1 MRIWIKF
8 TAFITLSAFL
18 LCSCV
23 RNNSGDITWSSPQAC
38 IASYTAG
45 GAILGAA
52 TGALAALAS
61 SGQKKVATGAAIGG
75 ATGGALAFA
84 YAWGHCFAAFTKV
97 KSEATLPYQ
106 DVRKEIGYKSQQ
118 GTIAKI
124 KEYSIDPVAIAPGD
138 NPTLNASYYIMTPG
152 EEDISVTE
160 TIALKIYDT
169 GKNKFVEVGKSSE
182 TIVVQ
187 PGRRRAVSE
196 IPIPSNAEDGKFF
209 IVFKVSVKGKSD
221 QKELPLT
228 ITNNGEI
235 LAKAKEDA
243 EKIHLANAKYHPE
256 PANKS
261 PQLLASGG
269 GSKNIA
275 ENTQQIEITTKTANF
290 RENPDAT
297 SKLVAKASK
306 GDKYALITTV
316 TISGKK
322 WCQVKLENGS
332 TPWVSASLCK
342 KLE

>member
-1 MRIWIKF
+1 MRLWIKF
-8 TAFITLSAFL
+8 TAYITLSSLL

-23 RNNSGDITWSSPQAC
+23 RNNSGDIAWSSPQAC

-52 TGALAALAS
+52 SGAFAALAS
-61 SGQKKVATGAAIGG
+61 GGQKKVAAGAAVGG
-75 ATGGALAFA
+75 VAGGALAFA

-97 KSEATLPYQ
+97 KSEATQPYKE
-106 DVRKEIGYKSQQ
+106 VRNEIGYKSNQ

-138 NPTLNASYYIMTPG
+138 NPTLNASYYVMTPG

-169 GKNKFVEVGKSSE
+169 SKNKFVEVGKSSE

-209 IVFKVSVKGKSD
+209 IVFKVSVNGKND

-243 EKIHLANAKYHPE
+243 ERTHPANANPGQYKS
-256 PANKS
+256 S
-261 PQLLASGG
+261 PQILLSDS
-269 GSKNIA
+269 GSKNIE
-275 ENTQQIEITTKTANF
+275 ENSPRIEITTKTANF
-290 RENPDAT
+290 RENPDST
-297 SKLVAKASK
+297 SKLVAKANK
-306 GDKYALITTV
+306 GDKYLLITTITV
-316 TISGKK
+316 NGKK
-322 WCQVKLENGS
+322 WCQVKMENGT
-332 TPWVSASLCK
+332 TPWISASLCK